1 MTQLEAL
8 LLQVKEMRAEL
19 VSLKATVG
27 LALGAAQQQGQ
38 AMLEMAQA
46 GSDLEERVKV
56 LEGQSGLPSHLQHRP
71 YLLKPGD

>member
-19 VSLKATVG
+19 VNLKATVG

-46 GSDLEERVKV
+46 GSALEERVKA
-56 LEGQSGLPSHLQHRP
+56 LEGTKL
-71 YLLKPGD
+71 YVPGRA